1 MLRPSNN
8 PISLKLLISL
18 MLASAASITTA
29 SAQSQDDEVT
39 ALRKEVAELRAVVEA
54 LLKANA
60 EKADDAERLSVQ
72 QTQQPET
79 IDTVGTLDPAAPV
92 NTIDTVAT
100 LPSASSTPETDEKT
114 RDADDPSKSILTSRQ
129 PIGRFPDDA
138 YVTSGNFDRSVS
150 VPGTPGSF
158 RIGGSIQVNAN
169 YDIDNQ
175 GFQFIG
181 TPPTIPLDG
190 DVDDGS
196 EQFLIHTRLTRVNFD
211 YRAPTELGEFRT
223 FVEFDF
229 FGDGDEFTNDFDL
242 RLRHAYAEIGPWKFG
257 QSWSGFTDVFALPE
271 TADPGGP
278 LAAPALRQ
286 PGFYYVKGPIDG
298 SNWGIGIENPAA
310 DLGGNTD
317 LTASESIPTVVGF
330 KRISGDWG
338 YVRFSGIGLQ
348 LKSDFDSNFTGG
360 AQITGRLYTPFIGSD
375 LNNITFGWVYG
386 AGFTHYY
393 SSFVG
398 DLGGIIAEDGE
409 VDATDIRGAYL
420 GYQHFWTDR
429 WRSTVTASFFDL
441 DQAAGAEL
449 ESFDNSE
456 RFSLNLFYT
465 PIDGA
470 TFGLEGI
477 YNNIETFDGS
487 EGEGVRIEFVGR
499 FDF

>member
-1 MLRPSNN
+1 MLSC
-8 PISLKLLISL
+8 
-18 MLASAASITTA
+18 AASITTA
-29 SAQSQDDEVT
+29 SAQSQDDEVK
-39 ALRKEVAELRAVVEA
+39 ALRKEVAELRELVDA
-54 LLKANA
+54 LLRANDGSPPATGVADPKIEVVDGTEKSRQQLEIRTGTQLSEA
-60 EKADDAERLSVQ
+60 ETNPKADEETNSDEGFLETVLS
-72 QTQQPET
+72 
-79 IDTVGTLDPAAPV
+79 
-92 NTIDTVAT
+92 
-100 LPSASSTPETDEKT
+100 
-114 RDADDPSKSILTSRQ
+114 SRQ

-138 YVTSGNFDRSVS
+138 YVTSGSFDRSIT

-158 RIGGSIQVNAN
+158 RMGGSIQVNAN
-169 YDIDNQ
+169 FDPDNQ

-196 EQFLIHTRLTRVNFD
+196 DQFLIHTRLTRVNFD
-211 YRAPTELGEFRT
+211 YRAPTRFGQFRT

-229 FGDGDEFTNDFDL
+229 FGDGDQFTNDFDL
-242 RLRHAYAEIGPWKFG
+242 RLRHAYAELGPWKFG
-257 QSWSGFTDVFALPE
+257 QSWSGFTDVFSLPE

-310 DLGGNTD
+310 DLGGNED
-317 LTASESIPTVVGF
+317 LIASESIPTVVGF

-348 LKSDFDSNFTGG
+348 LKSDFDSDFTGG
-360 AQITGRLYTPFIGSD
+360 AQITGRLYTPFTGSD
-375 LNNITFGWVYG
+375 LNNITFGGVYG

-398 DLGGIIAEDGE
+398 GLGGIVAEDGE

-429 WRSTVTASFFDL
+429 WRSTLTASFFDL
-441 DQAAGAEL
+441 DQAAGAGL

-456 RFSLNLFYT
+456 RYSVNLFYT

-477 YNNIETFDGS
+477 FNNIETFDGS

>member
-1 MLRPSNN
+1 M
-8 PISLKLLISL
+8 
-18 MLASAASITTA
+18 
-29 SAQSQDDEVT
+29 
-39 ALRKEVAELRAVVEA
+39 
-54 LLKANA
+54 
-60 EKADDAERLSVQ
+60 SVRQ
-72 QTQQPET
+72 AQQPET
-79 IDTVGTLDPAAPV
+79 IDTVGTIDPAAPV

-100 LPSASSTPETDEKT
+100 LPSAGSTPETDEKT
-114 RDADDPSKSILTSRQ
+114 SDADGTSKSILTSRQ

-138 YVTSGNFDRSVS
+138 FVTAGTFDRSIS
-150 VPGTPGSF
+150 VPGTSGSF
-158 RIGGSIQVNAN
+158 RIGGSVQFNAN
-169 YDIDNQ
+169 YDPDNL
-175 GFQFIG
+175 GFQFIS

-190 DVDDGS
+190 DFDDGS
-196 EQFLIHTRLTRVNFD
+196 DQFLAHARFSRVNFD
-211 YRAPTELGEFRT
+211 FRAPTRFGQFRT

-242 RLRHAYAEIGPWKFG
+242 RLRHAAAELGPLKIGQF
-257 QSWSGFTDVFALPE
+257 WSGFTDIFSLPE

-286 PGFYYVKGPIDG
+286 PGIYYVKGPLDG
-298 SNWGIGIENPAA
+298 TNWGIGIENPAA

-317 LTASESIPTVVGF
+317 LQASESIPTIVGF
-330 KRISGDWG
+330 TRLNRNWG
-338 YVRFSGIGLQ
+338 YVRFSAIGLQ
-348 LKSDFDSNFTGG
+348 LRSDTDSDFTGG
-360 AQITGRLYTPFIGSD
+360 AQITGRVYTPFTGSS
-375 LNNITFGWVYG
+375 LNNIAFGGVYG
-386 AGFTHYY
+386 AGFTHFY

-409 VDATDIRGAYL
+409 VDPTEIRGAYL

-441 DQAAGAEL
+441 DQPLGADPL
-449 ESFDNSE
+449 SFDNAE